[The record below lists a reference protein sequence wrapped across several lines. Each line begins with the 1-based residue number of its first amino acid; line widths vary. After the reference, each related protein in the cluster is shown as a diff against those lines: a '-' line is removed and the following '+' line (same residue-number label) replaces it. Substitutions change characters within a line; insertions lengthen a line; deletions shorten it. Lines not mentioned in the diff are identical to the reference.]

1 VDNQIEKLTHTATDQ
16 GWKYKIF
23 DDRGYS
29 GAKFDRPEL
38 QKMFSLVK
46 NKQIERVLIWKIDRL
61 SRKLSHLLNILEL
74 FEANDVELISVSENF
89 DINTPVGKLLL
100 GMLGSVAEFERDS
113 IIQRIKAIKNTRKRV
128 KRLPLGNPPYG
139 LVMDKNRGML
149 VQDNGLGCELI
160 RRIFDLANDGIG
172 AMRIAEYLNNN
183 GFKTK
188 LNRRFDSSTVG
199 RMLNNPTYAGMIE
212 IDGNL
217 EKGNIE
223 PIIDFDAYMKVQGAM
238 QRRRYQNRSPASKH
252 LLTGLLKCSVCGSG
266 LVSSGHYAE
275 GKRFYRCGR
284 KAGEGMSACTLKSLH
299 ADKIETDITSKLVD
313 VVLKDRDSI
322 LEEMFKKEKEYNRKA
337 KETKENIKRLESSI
351 RRDENSINTYFEMFE
366 TDFIDKEDLKKRIDT
381 VKENIKTQGTELFDL
396 KLSLVDLNPL
406 EMRRRYEAA
415 LNSFQLVFELADLR
429 ERRNLFKIIVNRID
443 AYDDH
448 LDVYL
453 KSGYSFRVDYERK
466 KKRFTRTLND
476 WEINTLKGID
486 NKKAKAVVMACEG
499 MAPAKI
505 AHALNVDI
513 SKVTWTLKTVNKK
526 GIATCF
532 EDFRDNQ
539 SAPFEEFLFKNIDSF
554 RYLSFRNIMKGLEK
568 AGFSPSYG
576 QLKNFWYRNFK
587 SKT

>member
-1 VDNQIEKLTHTATDQ
+1 LGKPFFKGKAPFFLHL
-16 GWKYKIF
+16 YKF
-23 DDRGYS
+23 TQD
-29 GAKFDRPEL
+29 
-38 QKMFSLVK
+38 
-46 NKQIERVLIWKIDRL
+46 
-61 SRKLSHLLNILEL
+61 ILH
-74 FEANDVELISVSENF
+74 
-89 DINTPVGKLLL
+89 
-100 GMLGSVAEFERDS
+100 
-113 IIQRIKAIKNTRKRV
+113 
-128 KRLPLGNPPYG
+128 YH
-139 LVMDKNRGML
+139 
-149 VQDNGLGCELI
+149 GLGCELI

-313 VVLKDRDSI
+313 VALKDRDSI

-337 KETKENIKRLESSI
+337 RETKENIKRLESSI

-381 VKENIKTQGTELFDL
+381 VKENIKAQRTELFDL
-396 KLSLVDLNPL
+396 KSSLVDLNPL

-415 LNSFQLVFELADLR
+415 LNSFHLVFELADLR

-453 KSGYSFRVDYERK
+453 KSGYSFRVDYERE
-466 KKRFTRTLND
+466 KKRFTRTLKD

-526 GIATCF
+526 GISTCF

-554 RYLSFRNIMKGLEK
+554 RYLSFRNIMKELGK